1 MDATHTMMDRI
12 LVSGDGSNR
21 ILDVESSSPHLLGHA
36 PYQLV
41 GQDIA
46 VLRGPATDL
55 EMFGNVIASQQETH
69 CQLVLYDVDGI
80 PRLIHVTCQP
90 LFSRSFMKQCCLM
103 SFESDSSLN
112 SLSRCNGIATKAS
125 MIKFTVQDK
134 NNTFQDDDKSQASVS
149 KILLNSEGAT
159 RIMRPGDHS
168 QQPRQYY
175 CKKVETRLQ
184 QQNMPESLPLPGVLR
199 LPKPQASS
207 STAMSE
213 ADFRR
218 LRRRLCFQEAQT
230 AARKPRGP
238 RPPAENTDSR
248 HASAEVPQH
257 NHAREDQR
265 ADQSAP
271 PWRRPPGPA
280 EADPRPAMPQQT
292 HSTRLDVAAWRT
304 IKPEVRK
311 PIRPSVPSRLP
322 SREESESPS
331 REESESPAAPS
342 KIPAGASPPGPGARR
357 TPPGRRP
364 VAAPAIMDEAH
375 LRRLRRRLAAGR
387 RPGPGP
393 VGP

>member
-125 MIKFTVQDK
+125 MIKFTVEDK

-257 NHAREDQR
+257 NHAREDQC

-271 PWRRPPGPA
+271 RWRRS
-280 EADPRPAMPQQT
+280 

-304 IKPEVRK
+304 SVPEVRK

-322 SREESESPS
+322 SRKESESPS

-393 VGP
+393 AGP